1 MNPSENLQEKLRE
14 KFKDYLISLGDFS
27 IFNWI
32 AIRKVKTLWKRR
44 GLFVKHCESI
54 GVSSLGI
61 IVLSGAFMGG
71 VLGYQLYE
79 SFAMFGAQ
87 ALVGGSVG
95 VALFREMAPVF
106 AAVMVIG
113 RSGAAMAAEIA
124 TMRVSEQVDALEV
137 MAVDPMEYLVTP
149 RIMAGFLMV
158 PLLAMVFAC
167 VGSVASAGVACG
179 VMGLD
184 GSIYWQQF
192 ARWVDAEEMV
202 HILLK
207 SSVFGLCLS
216 SIACFFGFYA
226 QGGAG
231 AVGRATRVTVV
242 VSLLVV
248 LMFDYILTSLLP
260 YRTTMLKI

>member
-1 MNPSENLQEKLRE
+1 MGVNPFDKV
-14 KFKDYLISLGDFS
+14 KDSLLLLGDFS

-32 AIRKVKTLWKRR
+32 AIQKVQTLWKRR

-54 GVSSLGI
+54 GVTSLGI

-79 SFAMFGAQ
+79 SFSMFGAE

-95 VALFREMAPVF
+95 VSLFREMAPVF

-124 TMRVSEQVDALEV
+124 TMRISEQIDALEV

-149 RIMAGFLMV
+149 RIMAGFLML

-167 VGSVASAGVACG
+167 VGSLASAGVACG

-184 GSIYWQQF
+184 GSVYWQQF
-192 ARWVDAEEMV
+192 ARWVDAEEMI
-202 HILLK
+202 HITLK
-207 SSVFGLCLS
+207 SGVFGLALS
-216 SIACFFGFYA
+216 SIACFCGYFA

-242 VSLLVV
+242 ASLLVV
-248 LMFDYILTSLLP
+248 LMCDYILTSLLP
-260 YRTTMLKI
+260 YRTTMLQI